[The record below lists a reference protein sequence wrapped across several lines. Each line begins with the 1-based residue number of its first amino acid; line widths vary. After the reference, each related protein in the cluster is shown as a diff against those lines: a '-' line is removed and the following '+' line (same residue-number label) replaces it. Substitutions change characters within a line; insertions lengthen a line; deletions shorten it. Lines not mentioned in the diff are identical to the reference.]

1 MSARMLVLGLTLL
14 LAATTIAGK
23 DAVSIRVSPAVSF
36 APAHLVIQTRI
47 EPDDNNRAIEVVANS
62 EEFYRSSTIPLE
74 GERAPKTTT
83 VQFVS
88 LPPGD
93 YEVTATLIGSDGQH
107 RASARM
113 HVNVVESGR

>member
-1 MSARMLVLGLTLL
+1 MSFRMLLLGLALA
-14 LAATTIAGK
+14 LAATTVAGK

-36 APAHLVIQTRI
+36 APANLVIQTRI

-74 GERAPKTTT
+74 GERAPRTAT

-93 YEVTATLIGSDGQH
+93 YEVTAALIGADGQH

-113 HVNVVESGR
+113 HVNVIESGR

>member
-1 MSARMLVLGLTLL
+1 MSFRMLVLGLALT
-14 LAATTIAGK
+14 ATTVAGK

-47 EPDDNNRAIEVVANS
+47 EPDDNNRAIEIVATS

-74 GERAPKTTT
+74 GDRAPRTTT

-88 LPPGD
+88 LPSGN
-93 YEVTATLIGSDGQH
+93 YEVTAVLIGADGQ
-107 RASARM
+107 RRTSARM
-113 HVNVVESGR
+113 HVNVIESGH